1 MRLPFPL
8 YGILRKTGLIL
19 FRDRMDITRL
29 GLIVGSSLWAV
40 FLLLPVQLF
49 PTSAQLAAGKG
60 RATYSLMAAVATEE
74 VWGLLFLLTSVI
86 GAYALFSGVRN
97 RVTLLLDGVLGC
109 ILWTGSTAACFAAYW
124 PMHVSFM
131 EAIASYPL
139 PAAMSGELVMAF
151 YSWWHM
157 IRHWA
162 EDPTDQLIATEVK
175 NG

>member
-1 MRLPFPL
+1 MKLLAPMHVVV
-8 YGILRKTGLIL
+8 RKIALIL

-29 GLIVGSSLWAV
+29 GLIVGSFLWAV

-49 PTSAQLAAGKG
+49 PTAEQLAAGKG
-60 RATYSLMAAVATEE
+60 RATYALMARVAPEN
-74 VWGLLFLLTSVI
+74 VWGFLFLLTAVI
-86 GAYALFSGVRN
+86 AAYALFSGVRN
-97 RVTLLLDGVLGC
+97 RATLLLDGVLGC
-109 ILWTGSTAACFAAYW
+109 VLWTGSTAACFAAYW

-131 EAIASYPL
+131 EAIAAYPP

-162 EDPTDQLIATEVK
+162 EDPTHQQTATEK
-175 NG
+175 KHG